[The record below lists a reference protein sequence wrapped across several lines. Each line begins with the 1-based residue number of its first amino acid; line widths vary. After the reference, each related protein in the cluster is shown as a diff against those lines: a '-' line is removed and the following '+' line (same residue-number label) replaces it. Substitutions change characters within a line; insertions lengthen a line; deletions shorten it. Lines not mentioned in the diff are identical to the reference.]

1 MQLRTEP
8 MAEEQTSD
16 SVPGAGQQHGSSSG
30 KGGTVGSPA
39 NAPGGKLEHPRPDT
53 PGSKKED
60 QADLHGATTG
70 GDSQGSHRA
79 GQDKVEEAHKAE
91 GKSFHGGQS
100 EQAYY
105 GTGQLGDRRFGEQPN
120 AGSRG

>member
-1 MQLRTEP
+1 MT
-8 MAEEQTSD
+8 EEQTTERGTD

-30 KGGTVGSPA
+30 EGGTVGSPA
-39 NAPGGKLEHPRPDT
+39 NAPGETLEHPKPDT
-53 PGSKKED
+53 PESKKEH
-60 QADLHGATTG
+60 QADLPGVTTG

-79 GQDKVEEAHKAE
+79 GQEKVEEAHKAE

-105 GTGQLGDRRFGEQPN
+105 GTGQLGELKLGEQPN